1 MRVRKSTGS
10 EILWKAYDWKGNLW
24 FEADFDIVDFHV
36 KRTTDARVAK
46 RLARVL
52 KAAVRDN
59 SDFLSR
65 WARYRVTTHL
75 EYPIEWG
82 LGSSASLINL
92 VAQWAEACPFAIYFE
107 VEDGSAYDIA
117 ASGSD
122 SPILYQ
128 IDGDALHYEE
138 VSFRPSFVD
147 HLFFI
152 YTGRSQS
159 SSQARSTFRRKNIHS
174 VDVQTATQLTE
185 AFLSAR
191 DLSTFE
197 KLIKEHEH
205 LIAKILQTN
214 PIKEQ
219 AFADYPGA
227 VKSLG
232 AWGGDMLLATG
243 PDWQTVKRY
252 FADRGMPMVVPY
264 SILMEGGAEK
274 ITHYIEDEQPST

>member
-10 EILWKAYDWKGNLW
+10 EILWKAYDWKGNIW
-24 FEADFDIVDFHV
+24 FEADLDIVDFHI

-65 WARYRVTTHL
+65 WARYRVTTQL

-92 VAQWAEACPFAIYFE
+92 VAQWAEACPFTIYFE
-107 VEDGSAYDIA
+107 VENGSAYDIA
-117 ASGSD
+117 ASASD

-138 VSFRPSFVD
+138 VTFQPPFVD
-147 HLFFI
+147 QLFFI
-152 YTGRSQS
+152 YTGHPQS
-159 SSQARSTFRRKNIHS
+159 SPEARTAFRQKKVHS
-174 VDVQTATQLTE
+174 DDVRTATELTE
-185 AFLSAR
+185 ALLSAN
-191 DLSTFE
+191 DLPTFE
-197 KLIKEHEH
+197 ALITEHER
-205 LIAKILQTN
+205 LIAKVLQTT

-219 AFADYPGA
+219 AFSDYPGA

-243 PDWQTVKRY
+243 PDWQTVKSY
-252 FADRGMPMVVPY
+252 FTDHGMPVVVPY
-264 SILMEGGAEK
+264 SVLMEGGAKELAP
-274 ITHYIEDEQPST
+274 YIESAQTST